1 MRLILEKQTEMADA
15 NTIDINVTSLLENAD
30 FLRYVLDADAGQ
42 RQQWHRFEQEHP
54 CWQPAIERAKY
65 ILLHLDEMGSVLS
78 EEEIESLRQRISSML
93 GE

>member
-1 MRLILEKQTEMADA
+1 MADA

-42 RQQWHRFEQEHP
+42 RQQWYRFEQEHP

>member
-1 MRLILEKQTEMADA
+1 MADA

-42 RQQWHRFEQEHP
+42 RQQWPYFEQEHP

-65 ILLHLDEMGSVLS
+65 ILLHLDEMRSVLS

>member
-1 MRLILEKQTEMADA
+1 MADA
-15 NTIDINVTSLLENAD
+15 NTIDINVTSLLKNAD

-42 RQQWHRFEQEHP
+42 RQQWNRFEQEHP